1 MECKVQKCK
10 SKKIGDIFSHVTI
23 GTNVTKDFSMI
34 RPASSNGYINHWN
47 KTKRKS
53 KKKIGDILSHVT
65 IGTNVTKGVTPIR
78 IHHYSCYIV
87 LDTEMQAFSLKLP
100 LLHLFRSLHGKRCP
114 QFFGTFL
121 FRYVSVY
128 TPIRIHGYSC
138 YILLDTEMQALSL
151 KLPLL
156 HLFLLL
162 HVKKDVPN
170 FTLTNV
176 LKNF

>member
-1 MECKVQKCK
+1 
-10 SKKIGDIFSHVTI
+10 
-23 GTNVTKDFSMI
+23 MI

-47 KTKRKS
+47 ETKRKS

-65 IGTNVTKGVTPIR
+65 IGTNVTKGVTSIR
-78 IHHYSCYIV
+78 IHRYSCYIV

-128 TPIRIHGYSC
+128 TYTHQNPW
-138 YILLDTEMQALSL
+138 L
-151 KLPLL
+151 
-156 HLFLLL
+156 LLL
-162 HVKKDVPN
+162 HTARHRDAGLIIETPFVTFVPIVTRKKKMSPI
-170 FTLTNV
+170 LH
-176 LKNF
+176 